1 MIREKPNNVNK
12 HYFQK
17 IENFFLFFFANIFKV
32 QQIGPLNSFLIFGEG
47 NFGSTTV
54 PVHLNNNNKEKKKS
68 IHE

>member
-32 QQIGPLNSFLIFGEG
+32 
-47 NFGSTTV
+47 
-54 PVHLNNNNKEKKKS
+54 
-68 IHE
+68 